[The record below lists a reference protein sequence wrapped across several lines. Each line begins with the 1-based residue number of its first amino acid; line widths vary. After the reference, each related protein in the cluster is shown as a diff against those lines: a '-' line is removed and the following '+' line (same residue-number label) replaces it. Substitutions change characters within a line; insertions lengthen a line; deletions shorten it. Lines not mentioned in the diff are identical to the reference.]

1 MSGSGTWALVPLR
14 QLAGGKER
22 LAGVLPAAARCAL
35 VEAMAED
42 LVRALLELPLP
53 STQIVL
59 VSEDPE
65 VAGFALRLGVA
76 LFRPSPAVCDPLN
89 AALAEAASRAAG
101 SGAEAVLMI
110 HADLPRASGPALRR
124 LLAAHAA
131 SPSIPHAT
139 LVSDREGT
147 GTNCLLLSPPL
158 AIPLLFGPG
167 SRARHVQACAEAG
180 LPCRELTEPAL
191 AFDIDV
197 PADLALLVHP
207 GETQDNAPGER
218 SQAWI
223 HSYRRQAG

>member
-131 SPSIPHAT
+131 SPSIAHAT

-147 GTNCLLLSPPL
+147 GTNCLLLSLVELVRDAFQAHDLHGLAQQRIALAGRDVNVVHEGRRRFATGLGDFLGQPL
-158 AIPLLFGPG
+158 DIFFPHLSADSLLF
-167 SRARHVQACAEAG
+167 
-180 LPCRELTEPAL
+180 
-191 AFDIDV
+191 F
-197 PADLALLVHP
+197 
-207 GETQDNAPGER
+207 
-218 SQAWI
+218 
-223 HSYRRQAG
+223 

>member
-1 MSGSGTWALVPLR
+1 MSGSSTWALVPLR
-14 QLAGGKER
+14 QLACGKER
-22 LAGVLPAAARCAL
+22 LAGVLTPAARRAL

-65 VAGFALRLGVA
+65 VATLALRLGVA
-76 LFRPSPAVCDPLN
+76 LFRPSPAACDPLN
-89 AALAEAASRAAG
+89 AALAEAATRAAA
-101 SGAEAVLMI
+101 SGAGAVLMI
-110 HADLPRASGPALRR
+110 HADLPRASAPALRR

-158 AIPLLFGPG
+158 PIPLLFGPG
-167 SRARHVQACAEAG
+167 SRARHRQACAEAG
-180 LPCRELTEPAL
+180 LSCLELAEPAL

-197 PADLALLVHP
+197 PADLALLVRP
-207 GETQDNAPGER
+207 GETQDNALGER

-223 HSYRRQAG
+223 HSFGRQAG